1 MQTGY
6 VAQSVLPL
14 RKISTILIVFALHA
28 GVMRW
33 STDCE
38 LIQSTVYVIEMLRAC
53 ARSAK
58 QPNIERGE
66 RTGHDL
72 RDAQVICG

>member
-1 MQTGY
+1 MI
-6 VAQSVLPL
+6 ALP
-14 RKISTILIVFALHA
+14 V
-28 GVMRW
+28 GVMGW

-38 LIQSTVYVIEMLRAC
+38 LIQSTMYVIEMLRTC
-53 ARSAK
+53 ARLAK

-72 RDAQVICG
+72 RDAQVIWG